1 MPKNKRRNDLAF
13 MRSPRCLT
21 NTSQPIPDIE
31 RPKRG
36 RPPRLTPEKLYATLQ
51 RIADGY
57 TVMQTEAQLAQRYK
71 ISVPTIRRRIAALK
85 QQGLVTVEVV
95 RKGRHTYS

>member
-1 MPKNKRRNDLAF
+1 MRCPQYAQAQAARVPKNKRRNDLAF

-31 RPKRG
+31 RPKCG

-57 TVMQTEAQLAQRYK
+57 TVMQIQAELAQRYK
-71 ISVPTIRRRIAALK
+71 ISVPTIRRPIAALK
-85 QQGLVTVEVV
+85 QQ
-95 RKGRHTYS
+95 

>member
-1 MPKNKRRNDLAF
+1 
-13 MRSPRCLT
+13 
-21 NTSQPIPDIE
+21 
-31 RPKRG
+31 
-36 RPPRLTPEKLYATLQ
+36 
-51 RIADGY
+51 
-57 TVMQTEAQLAQRYK
+57 MQTESQLAQRYK

>member
-1 MPKNKRRNDLAF
+1 MRCPRYAQAQAARVPKNKRRNDLAF

-36 RPPRLTPEKLYATLQ
+36 GPTRLTPEKLYAALQ

-57 TVMQTEAQLAQRYK
+57 TVMMQTQAELAQRYK
-71 ISVPTIRRRIAALK
+71 ISVPTP
-85 QQGLVTVEVV
+85 
-95 RKGRHTYS
+95 